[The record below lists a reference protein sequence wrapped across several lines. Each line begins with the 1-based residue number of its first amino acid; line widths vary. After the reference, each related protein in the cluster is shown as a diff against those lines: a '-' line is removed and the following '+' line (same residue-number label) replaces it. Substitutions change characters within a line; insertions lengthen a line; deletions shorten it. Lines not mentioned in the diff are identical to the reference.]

1 MVSPFLF
8 RGTNIGEPQLPAR
21 VGQGGVPSL
30 LEKVTPSCT
39 SRLGAMERE

>member
-30 LEKVTPSCT
+30 FSKGDPILHLP
-39 SRLGAMERE
+39 GAMERE